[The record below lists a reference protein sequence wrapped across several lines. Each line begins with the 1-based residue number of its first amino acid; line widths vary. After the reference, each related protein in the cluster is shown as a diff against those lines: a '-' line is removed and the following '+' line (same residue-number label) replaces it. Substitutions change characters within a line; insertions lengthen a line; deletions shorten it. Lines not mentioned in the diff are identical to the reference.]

1 MLPFVFVFVF
11 DSIGTRPQE
20 VAIMS
25 PRHTIDMSTLKIYIK
40 AHEDAKIYIKAH
52 EHAKNIHKSELRK
65 NAKN

>member
-1 MLPFVFVFVF
+1 
-11 DSIGTRPQE
+11 
-20 VAIMS
+20 MS

-65 NAKN
+65 NAKD